1 EDAIILVKNTPIILC
16 VQARP
21 HTQTQRENGERSRR
35 TNDKGEKQT
44 DKRQT
49 ICKSCRATVAYNSGN
64 TSNMRSHLSH
74 HHPEKLRTQ
83 QPTVRKKPKPGQLT
97 LTEVFG
103 APLPPNSQRAQ
114 EITRCI
120 GEYMAKDLRPFSV
133 VDNSGFRRLVNTL
146 EPKYAIPSRPYF
158 SRTVLKS
165 AVLEWGLDNNQ
176 GIAVVTDNARN
187 MDVVVREA
195 GLSPHIKCFAHTLN
209 LASKAGLNVNR
220 ASRLLGRV
228 RRVAAF
234 FHRIS
239 LIVPLKHM
247 IEQSMAQCDEDSS
260 TIAQM
265 KRAILEDFTD
275 RYQGEQNKF
284 LQESTALDPR
294 FRSLHQLNDSQRE
307 DVFDRL
313 KLKATQMQNQDDQS
327 MAAVRQ
333 VFSLSYTASLLCSS
347 VLLKLPCPSVLL
359 KLPCS
364 SVPLKLPCS
373 SVPLKLHCSSVP
385 LKLPCSSVLLKLPC
399 SSVLLKLPCS
409 SVLLKLPCS
418 SVLLKLPCS
427 SVLLRLL
434 CSALLRLPCSSVLL
448 RLLCSALLRLPC
460 SSVLS
465 AALLCSALLR
475 LPCSSVL
482 LKLPCSSV
490 LLRLLCSP
498 LLSLLYPSPL
508 P

>member
-1 EDAIILVKNTPIILC
+1 MANGVDERADQLNTNCEIEDAPSTFKAVVWQHFGFP
-16 VQARP
+16 V
-21 HTQTQRENGERSRR
+21 SR
-35 TNDKGEKQT
+35 NDKGEKQT

-187 MDVVVREA
+187 MDVAVREA

-234 FHRIS
+234 FHRSSTATAVLATKQGMLNLPAHKLIMDVVTRWNSSLDMLERYLEQQQAIAATLLSAEVRRNAREIDTLEPADITDAEDMVRLLSPLKKATTVLCDESRPTVS

-265 KRAILEDFTD
+265 KRAILKDFTD

-313 KLKATQMQNQDDQS
+313 KLKATQMQNQ
-327 MAAVRQ
+327 
-333 VFSLSYTASLLCSS
+333 
-347 VLLKLPCPSVLL
+347 
-359 KLPCS
+359 
-364 SVPLKLPCS
+364 
-373 SVPLKLHCSSVP
+373 
-385 LKLPCSSVLLKLPC
+385 
-399 SSVLLKLPCS
+399 
-409 SVLLKLPCS
+409 
-418 SVLLKLPCS
+418 
-427 SVLLRLL
+427 
-434 CSALLRLPCSSVLL
+434 
-448 RLLCSALLRLPC
+448 
-460 SSVLS
+460 
-465 AALLCSALLR
+465 
-475 LPCSSVL
+475 
-482 LKLPCSSV
+482 
-490 LLRLLCSP
+490 
-498 LLSLLYPSPL
+498 
-508 P
+508 